1 MILDGTQKGLAA
13 AACSPRS
20 FTPMT
25 DRLVHA
31 LVALVPIA
39 VLTACGGSGS
49 GNGAGLSL
57 AGAGAPPA
65 VASLEKAC
73 ESFTATDLPHGA
85 TITKKAVRVA
95 EGTLPEV
102 CVVHGSIFSS
112 SGSTIQW
119 AVELPASDAWNGK
132 TITIGGGGFDGFIPT
147 DNPRYQSMVGTSGNP
162 YVKISSDSGHQ
173 TRGFEW
179 AIDDVALRNHAFD
192 ANHFVLEVGTQI
204 AINFYGR
211 KPTRRYS
218 FGHSN
223 GGRSGLVA
231 AQRYPRD
238 YDGVIAL
245 EPAISQQGHEAN
257 NVPMLRH
264 FFEKPENWLSPAKI
278 ALFAK
283 AETRACDAL
292 DGLADG
298 IIGNIEACNYVPT
311 ELLCQGADNDEC
323 LTAGQIESIRLIY
336 TDRRVNVAL
345 ADGVSGYPR
354 FGRGGAATS
363 DWGNFMFGSS
373 FEARDSFN
381 YFVGDEAAKV
391 VAQDTAVDYM
401 RYDPTQYQAQWTR
414 LSNLIDGTN
423 PDLSAFAGNGGKM
436 LIWYGLADA
445 CVSLYRTAEYLDSV
459 KARMGASQVREF
471 ARLITS
477 PSIGHGLD
485 GPGAGSIDLVAAMD
499 DWVERGAAPDR
510 LVASKFEPNSTAPV
524 LQRPACEYPA
534 FPRYDGSGDP
544 AKASSFACSAS

>member
-1 MILDGTQKGLAA
+1 MKLHVARKGLAT
-13 AACSPRS
+13 AACCPRVS
-20 FTPMT
+20 IPTIN
-25 DRLVHA
+25 RLARA
-31 LVALVPIA
+31 LAAFAPVALLA
-39 VLTACGGSGS
+39 ACGGSG
-49 GNGAGLSL
+49 GGGAGVPL
-57 AGAGAPPA
+57 AGPVAPPP

-73 ESFTATDLPHGA
+73 ASFAATDLPHKA
-85 TITKKAVRVA
+85 TITKSALRKA

-102 CVVHGSIFSS
+102 CVVRGSIFSS
-112 SGSTIQW
+112 AGSTIQW
-119 AVELPASDAWNGK
+119 AVELPASAAWNGK
-132 TITIGGGGFDGFIPT
+132 TITIGGGAFDGFIPT
-147 DNPRYQSMVGTSGNP
+147 DDPRYQAMVGTSANP

-179 AIDDVALRNHAFD
+179 ASDDVALRNHAFE
-192 ANHFVLEVGTQI
+192 ANHSVLEVGTQI
-204 AINFYGR
+204 AIRFYG
-211 KPTRRYS
+211 KAPTRRYS

-223 GGRSGLVA
+223 GGRSSLVA

-264 FFEKPENWLSPAKI
+264 FFEKPENWLSPAKL
-278 ALFAK
+278 ALYAK
-283 AETRACDAL
+283 AETRACDSL

-311 ELLCQGADNDEC
+311 ELLCEGADNDEC

-336 TDRRVNVAL
+336 TDRRVEVAL
-345 ADGVSGYPR
+345 ADGASGYPR

-363 DWGNFMFGSS
+363 DWRNFMFGSS

-381 YFVGDEAAKV
+381 YFVGYEAAKV
-391 VAQDTAVDYM
+391 VAQDPAVDYM

-423 PDLSAFAGNGGKM
+423 PDLSPFAGNGGKM

-445 CVSLYRTAEYLDSV
+445 CVSLYRTAEYVDSV
-459 KARMGASQVREF
+459 KARMGASQFREF
-471 ARLITS
+471 ARFITS
-477 PSIGHGLD
+477 PSVGHGLD

-499 DWVERGAAPDR
+499 NWVERGAAPDK
-510 LVASKFEPNSTAPV
+510 LVASKFEPGSSTPI
-524 LQRPACEYPA
+524 LQRPACEYPM

-544 AKASSFACSAS
+544 AKASSFACSAT